1 MKCKVHSV
9 NISLPRSWDPVLRS
23 RCVAP
28 TTFKRDG
35 TPVTTPMWTV
45 AAVGRILTTS
55 DFDSWKLKRIA
66 RNPRVRMAPCT
77 IRGRVTGDFVDG
89 YARILSDAETQE
101 AIAGKKRRYATFW
114 LMVRLRKPQ
123 IGIEITPEGK
133 S

>member
-1 MKCKVHSV
+1 M
-9 NISLPRSWDPVLRS
+9 NNLLPRSWDPVLRS
-23 RCVAP
+23 RCVAL

-45 AAVGRILTTS
+45 AADGRMLTTS

-66 RNPRVRMAPCT
+66 RNPRIRMAPCT
-77 IRGRVTGDFVDG
+77 IRGKVTGDFVDG
-89 YARILSDAETQE
+89 YARILSDAETEQ
-101 AIAGKKRRYATFW
+101 AIAGKKRRYATFR

-123 IGIEITPEGK
+123 IGIEITPEEK